1 MKFLLP
7 VSKWIWRQSWIPMR
21 LKKSAYRII
30 GRYEQQSDAPF
41 TTDFFGLTYEGN
53 LRDGIEFALY
63 FYGAFEKPLLFFMRD
78 ALTALRT
85 QGLRGIYCDIGAN
98 IGQHALFMSL
108 CAEQVHAFEPFP
120 AVRSRLDHHISLNK
134 LTNITVHSIAL
145 GDSNGEFEF
154 FAPTGSNRG
163 IGSFLA
169 STKEKGNVSIGK
181 LEVAKGDDYYA
192 EQNLEPVQLI
202 KIDVEGLEKSVL
214 SGLKNTLINFR
225 PVIVCEVT
233 YGESQ
238 SFHSLEEF
246 MSTLP
251 DGYLIYRFN
260 TRKPNGKTARRR
272 GARAKR
278 TGNYELQ
285 AVTRFPE
292 AGQDDLVAIPE
303 EHKHLIPLTG
313 PRRGA
318 SGP

>member
-1 MKFLLP
+1 M
-7 VSKWIWRQSWIPMR
+7 
-21 LKKSAYRII
+21 
-30 GRYEQQSDAPF
+30 
-41 TTDFFGLTYEGN
+41 
-53 LRDGIEFALY
+53 
-63 FYGAFEKPLLFFMRD
+63 
-78 ALTALRT
+78 
-85 QGLRGIYCDIGAN
+85 
-98 IGQHALFMSL
+98 
-108 CAEQVHAFEPFP
+108 
-120 AVRSRLDHHISLNK
+120 
-134 LTNITVHSIAL
+134 VHSTAL

-181 LEVAKGDDYYA
+181 LKVTKGDDYYA
-192 EQNLEPVQLI
+192 EHNLEPVQLI

-238 SFHSLEEF
+238 SFFNLEQF
-246 MSTLP
+246 SSTLP
-251 DGYLIYRFN
+251 NDYLIYRFN

-278 TGNYELQ
+278 TGRYELQ

-292 AGQDDLVAIPE
+292 AGQDDLVAIPK

-313 PRRGA
+313 PHREA
-318 SGP
+318 SRQ

>member
-1 MKFLLP
+1 MNSLP
-7 VSKWIWRQSWIPMR
+7 PPEVT
-21 LKKSAYRII
+21 
-30 GRYEQQSDAPF
+30 E
-41 TTDFFGLTYEGN
+41 
-53 LRDGIEFALY
+53 
-63 FYGAFEKPLLFFMRD
+63 
-78 ALTALRT
+78 
-85 QGLRGIYCDIGAN
+85 
-98 IGQHALFMSL
+98 
-108 CAEQVHAFEPFP
+108 
-120 AVRSRLDHHISLNK
+120 
-134 LTNITVHSIAL
+134 
-145 GDSNGEFEF
+145 
-154 FAPTGSNRG
+154 G

-233 YGESQ
+233 YGEIQ
-238 SFHSLEEF
+238 SFQSLEEF
-246 MSTLP
+246 TSTLP

>member
-1 MKFLLP
+1 
-7 VSKWIWRQSWIPMR
+7 MR

-30 GRYEQQSDAPF
+30 GRYEQQPDAPF

-78 ALTALRT
+78 AMTALGT
-85 QGLRGIYCDIGAN
+85 KGLRGSYWDIGAN

-108 CAEQVHAFEPFP
+108 CVEQVYAFEPFQ
-120 AVRSRLDHHISLNK
+120 AVRSRLDHHISLNNI
-134 LTNITVHSIAL
+134 TNIAVHPTAL

-169 STKEKGNVSIGK
+169 STKDKGNISIGK
-181 LEVAKGDDYYA
+181 LKVARGDDYHS
-192 EQNLEPVQLI
+192 EQNLESMQLI

-214 SGLKNTLINFR
+214 SGLKNTLINSR

-233 YGESQ
+233 YGENQ

-246 MSTLP
+246 TSTLP
-251 DGYLIYRFN
+251 DDYLIYRFN

-278 TGNYELQ
+278 TGNYDLQ
-285 AVTRFPE
+285 AVSSFPE
-292 AGQDDLVAIPE
+292 AGQDDLVAIPK
-303 EHKHLIPLTG
+303 EHKHLVPLTG
-313 PRRGA
+313 PRR
-318 SGP
+318 